1 MSAFFMFLTILL
13 SACLAVIIGEIIT
26 RWWDDR
32 QEAKALLLRDIKVKD
47 ELIIKMT
54 LENRMLHVQLNMLR
68 LVLERKT
75 KRGIYLASNQA
86 G

>member
-68 LVLERKT
+68 LVLERKA